1 MDCRYMKIAAL
12 GRPLYPGM
20 LYDCHRDSFIP
31 GVTLWDKNA
40 LSDNLDVHQ
49 KPKTHLKFAASDSLS
64 DKANLLD
71 ISSSLKASF
80 LGGLVEVE
88 GSAKYLL
95 NSKSSTR
102 QCRVTM
108 QYSQTTK
115 FEQLTMKELGVTLW
129 NKNALLENLDVHKEP
144 KTHLKF
150 AASDSHSEK
159 ANLLDINASLKAS
172 FLSGLV
178 EVEGSAKYL
187 QDTKS
192 SEHQSRVTMWY
203 SQTTK
208 FEQLT
213 MKELGVTLWD
223 KNALR
228 DDLDVHQKPKTH
240 LKFATSDSLSDKAKL
255 IDINASLKASFLGG
269 LVEVGGSAKYLLDTK
284 SSARQCRVTMQY
296 SQTTKFEQLTMK
308 ELGNI
313 TYPEVF
319 DQKTATHV
327 VTAVLYGAQVFMV
340 FDYTSAENENKQEIE
355 GNLHAM
361 VKKIPTI
368 SIEGQ
373 ASLKMTEDEK
383 KMSQNISVTLYG
395 DIELEENPTTYKE
408 ALEVYK
414 KVPTLMKQQGKGV
427 PLTVWL
433 YPLNLLDDKAA
444 KLVREISLSLV
455 SKTESLLEEI
465 NEMERICNDLIK
477 RQITDDFPDL
487 RGRLLKFQA
496 LHKNYTSSFKNALF
510 RVLPAIRGG
519 TQEGKALEDILKIH
533 YTSPFNA
540 SNMNKWL
547 DGITSE
553 LNILSSYTSGLKDL
567 IVKSSG
573 SFNSICF
580 HPDVDAVVCLSF
592 TSLNDED
599 SYLAALQDSE
609 NSEGFTMS
617 GETSERDLILQKAQP
632 WFTSPDNSARMRQN
646 ISLFTTFLEANKNE
660 KKFKFIIA
668 SIPDSN
674 NPGISIRLYQNG
686 SLTDPK
692 FQPVSKPPKPVVET
706 GDGKVTLKLSKS
718 PTGETVRFRVEYRM
732 RSSTD
737 SAEDV
742 EKWTVIDTSDTQN
755 TFTLTGLQATE
766 QYWVRYRAVSNVGV
780 SEASDSVP
788 FTFRGKLI
796 VTVDQWNFSTPMLI
810 NKLRTKILN
819 SPSDGPHP
827 VCKPNK
833 PYLESIPGGL
843 RPGIALF
850 FQGVVPKDFTRFEIN
865 LQTTPKYLHDIAL
878 HFNPRVD
885 CVALYTCRN
894 GSWEH
899 PQWASGNPFVQGAA
913 FDIILVIKQECYEV
927 MVNGLEYCTF
937 QHHIPVDTVTT
948 LDIRGDVFMNTFTI
962 TEVMVNGLEY
972 CTFQHR
978 IPVDTVTTL
987 HIRGDVFMDTIAIT
1001 EVGVTLWNKNAL
1013 RDDLD
1018 VRPKPKTHLDF
1029 AASDSLSE
1037 KANLLDINASLEA
1050 SFLSGL
1056 VEVGGSAKYLLDTK
1070 SSTRQCRVTMQY
1082 SQTTKFEQLTM
1093 KELGNIT
1100 YPEVFDQKT
1109 ATHVVTAVLYGAQ
1122 VFMVFDY
1129 TSAENE
1135 SKQEI
1140 EGNLHALVKKVPNFS
1155 LDGEASLNMTEDEK
1169 KMAKNISVKFYGDIE
1184 LEENP
1189 TTYKEALDV
1198 YKKVPALMKQQQDKG
1213 VPLTV
1218 WLYPLNLLDS
1228 KAAELVREICLNMVC
1243 ETESLLED
1251 LDEME
1256 RICKDLMK
1264 RQITDEFPDLKN
1276 RLLKFHALHKNY
1288 KCSFKNAL
1296 FRVLPAIRGG
1306 RQEDKALGDIL
1317 NIHYRSPFNVSNMSK
1332 WLDDITSELNILS
1345 SYTSGL
1351 KDLAVI
1357 KSSGSLNSIC
1367 LHPDVDAVVCLSFTS
1382 LNYEDAY
1389 LAALEEFK
1397 KSEAFTMLRQ
1407 TSERDFILHA
1417 AQPWFTSPDISAR
1430 MKQNLSLF
1438 TTFSMANKNEKRIKF
1453 IIASISDPSNPG
1465 TSIQL
1470 YQNGSLKNPK
1480 FQPVSKPPKP
1490 VVETSD
1496 GKVTLKLSK
1505 SPTGETVHFRVEY
1518 RLTPSTDSETDVE
1531 EWTTIDTSNMQ
1542 NIFTLAGLKQ
1552 EEQYWVRYRA
1562 VSNEGISDA
1571 SDSVHFIFRRKLNVT
1586 VDQWNWS
1593 TSTFGKEIITGISR
1607 TKSSDIQ
1614 SDVPHPVCNP
1624 HKPYLE
1630 SIPGVLRPG
1639 VALFF
1644 QGIVPADCNCF
1655 EINLQTGPNLQ
1666 TLHDIALHFK
1676 RGKDSVV
1683 LNSCRNGTWEHEEKA
1698 PENPFVQGG
1707 AFDIIIVIK
1716 PECYE
1721 MMVNGLEYCSFK
1733 HRILVDNVT
1742 TLYIRGD
1749 IFMNT
1754 FALTEVDDV
1763 NLNVSITSPANF

>member
-1 MDCRYMKIAAL
+1 MDSRCMEIAAL

-20 LYDCHRDSFIP
+20 LYDCRSDSFIP
-31 GVTLWDKNA
+31 
-40 LSDNLDVHQ
+40 
-49 KPKTHLKFAASDSLS
+49 
-64 DKANLLD
+64 
-71 ISSSLKASF
+71 
-80 LGGLVEVE
+80 
-88 GSAKYLL
+88 
-95 NSKSSTR
+95 
-102 QCRVTM
+102 
-108 QYSQTTK
+108 
-115 FEQLTMKELGVTLW
+115 
-129 NKNALLENLDVHKEP
+129 
-144 KTHLKF
+144 
-150 AASDSHSEK
+150 
-159 ANLLDINASLKAS
+159 
-172 FLSGLV
+172 
-178 EVEGSAKYL
+178 
-187 QDTKS
+187 
-192 SEHQSRVTMWY
+192 
-203 SQTTK
+203 
-208 FEQLT
+208 
-213 MKELGVTLWD
+213 
-223 KNALR
+223 
-228 DDLDVHQKPKTH
+228 
-240 LKFATSDSLSDKAKL
+240 
-255 IDINASLKASFLGG
+255 
-269 LVEVGGSAKYLLDTK
+269 
-284 SSARQCRVTMQY
+284 
-296 SQTTKFEQLTMK
+296 
-308 ELGNI
+308 
-313 TYPEVF
+313 
-319 DQKTATHV
+319 
-327 VTAVLYGAQVFMV
+327 
-340 FDYTSAENENKQEIE
+340 
-355 GNLHAM
+355 
-361 VKKIPTI
+361 
-368 SIEGQ
+368 
-373 ASLKMTEDEK
+373 
-383 KMSQNISVTLYG
+383 
-395 DIELEENPTTYKE
+395 
-408 ALEVYK
+408 
-414 KVPTLMKQQGKGV
+414 
-427 PLTVWL
+427 
-433 YPLNLLDDKAA
+433 
-444 KLVREISLSLV
+444 
-455 SKTESLLEEI
+455 
-465 NEMERICNDLIK
+465 
-477 RQITDDFPDL
+477 
-487 RGRLLKFQA
+487 
-496 LHKNYTSSFKNALF
+496 
-510 RVLPAIRGG
+510 
-519 TQEGKALEDILKIH
+519 
-533 YTSPFNA
+533 
-540 SNMNKWL
+540 
-547 DGITSE
+547 
-553 LNILSSYTSGLKDL
+553 
-567 IVKSSG
+567 
-573 SFNSICF
+573 
-580 HPDVDAVVCLSF
+580 
-592 TSLNDED
+592 
-599 SYLAALQDSE
+599 
-609 NSEGFTMS
+609 
-617 GETSERDLILQKAQP
+617 
-632 WFTSPDNSARMRQN
+632 
-646 ISLFTTFLEANKNE
+646 
-660 KKFKFIIA
+660 
-668 SIPDSN
+668 
-674 NPGISIRLYQNG
+674 
-686 SLTDPK
+686 
-692 FQPVSKPPKPVVET
+692 
-706 GDGKVTLKLSKS
+706 
-718 PTGETVRFRVEYRM
+718 
-732 RSSTD
+732 
-737 SAEDV
+737 
-742 EKWTVIDTSDTQN
+742 
-755 TFTLTGLQATE
+755 
-766 QYWVRYRAVSNVGV
+766 
-780 SEASDSVP
+780 
-788 FTFRGKLI
+788 
-796 VTVDQWNFSTPMLI
+796 
-810 NKLRTKILN
+810 
-819 SPSDGPHP
+819 
-827 VCKPNK
+827 
-833 PYLESIPGGL
+833 
-843 RPGIALF
+843 
-850 FQGVVPKDFTRFEIN
+850 
-865 LQTTPKYLHDIAL
+865 
-878 HFNPRVD
+878 
-885 CVALYTCRN
+885 
-894 GSWEH
+894 
-899 PQWASGNPFVQGAA
+899 
-913 FDIILVIKQECYEV
+913 
-927 MVNGLEYCTF
+927 
-937 QHHIPVDTVTT
+937 
-948 LDIRGDVFMNTFTI
+948 
-962 TEVMVNGLEY
+962 
-972 CTFQHR
+972 
-978 IPVDTVTTL
+978 
-987 HIRGDVFMDTIAIT
+987 
-1001 EVGVTLWNKNAL
+1001 GVTLWNKNAL

-1586 VDQWNWS
+1586 VDQWNFSMPTLINEQRTKIMTTIGMSRWSPSTIMSEVTNVVNNPIIPYTEEIHGGMALYLQGVVSAKTLLLAYLLGLKGDDITFHFSRWFNIDEFFGQNSEMVCCEISKGSAFDIFIVKNTEGYEVYINGQRSPKQFNHRIPMENLTTLVISGDVIMNTIGIVANWS

-1624 HKPYLE
+1624 
-1630 SIPGVLRPG
+1630 
-1639 VALFF
+1639 
-1644 QGIVPADCNCF
+1644 
-1655 EINLQTGPNLQ
+1655 
-1666 TLHDIALHFK
+1666 
-1676 RGKDSVV
+1676 
-1683 LNSCRNGTWEHEEKA
+1683 
-1698 PENPFVQGG
+1698 
-1707 AFDIIIVIK
+1707 
-1716 PECYE
+1716 

-1754 FALTEVDDV
+1754 FALTEVEDI
-1763 NLNVSITSPANF
+1763 NLKVTNPANI